1 MNMFATLFF
10 GVLDP
15 VSGLLAYINAGHEA
29 PFMIGESGVNQR
41 LERTGVAV
49 GYVSNVKFKI
59 KQVRFEPGDVLLG
72 ITDGVTEALSPS
84 GEMFAKDRLLE
95 LLETPAS
102 SASGLLKR
110 IKDRL
115 HVHVN
120 DAKQAD
126 DITMIA
132 VQRSF
137 AA

>member
-1 MNMFATLFF
+1 VEF
-10 GVLDP
+10 
-15 VSGLLAYINAGHEA
+15 E
-29 PFMIGESGVNQR
+29 
-41 LERTGVAV
+41 
-49 GYVSNVKFKI
+49 I
-59 KQVRFEPGDVLLG
+59 KQVRFEHGDVLLG
-72 ITDGVTEALSPS
+72 ITDGVTEAFSPS

-102 SASGLLKR
+102 IASGLLKR

-132 VQRSF
+132 VQRSV
-137 AA
+137 AAGIFVRNSARNNIPPGIR